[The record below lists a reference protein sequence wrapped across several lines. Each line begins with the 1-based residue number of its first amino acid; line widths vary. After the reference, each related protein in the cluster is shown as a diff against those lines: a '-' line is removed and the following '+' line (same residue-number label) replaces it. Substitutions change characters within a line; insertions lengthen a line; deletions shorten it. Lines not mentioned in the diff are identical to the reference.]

1 MTRKIVDCRDMPSEI
16 GCTLALTGEED
27 EVVLAACRHAV
38 DAHGHTDTDEL
49 RDAIRAGLRD
59 APVAAAPGS
68 FVQLIE
74 FRTDRIEDFDDAVVD
89 WMREIGPARTA
100 QWYLLGADR
109 ADPGTY
115 VEVVGF
121 PDHSSAMA
129 NSEHPATTAIAKR
142 LSELADGAPAFRDL
156 DVVRAQTS

>member
-1 MTRKIVDCRDMPSEI
+1 MSRKIADCRDMPSES
-16 GCTLALTGEED
+16 GCTLTLTGEED
-27 EVVLAACRHAV
+27 EVVAAACRHAV
-38 DAHGHTDTDEL
+38 TAHGHTDTEEL
-49 RDAIRAGLRD
+49 RDAVRAGLRD
-59 APVAAAPGS
+59 APVVAGAGS

-74 FRTDRIEDFDDAVVD
+74 FRTDRVEDFDDAVAE

-121 PDHSSAMA
+121 PDHAAAAA
-129 NSEHPATTAIAKR
+129 NSEHPATAAVAKR
-142 LSELADGAPAFRDL
+142 LQELSEGTLAFRDL
-156 DVVRAQTS
+156 DVVRAVTP